1 MDMQNVLLSLINFTI
16 KVNFSS
22 HVTMQMDSNGATCS
36 YDHLDNA
43 EAK

>member
-16 KVNFSS
+16 KVKFSS
-22 HVTMQMDSNGATCS
+22 HVTMQMDINGVIYSC
-36 YDHLDNA
+36 DHLDNA